1 MMIVNER
8 RREMGT
14 RNSFVGRGIR
24 AVFLWATVL
33 SSGVLFSQEVIKNPG
48 KPSAA
53 NAGRVLKL
61 EEIWRVT
68 DEGGAF
74 YFKYPYR
81 LRIAPDGTIFLQDEA
96 ELLKFTAGGTFIRN
110 LFKKGEGPG
119 EMSAHFGYQLDGSDL
134 LIYDGGLRR
143 LWRADLDGKWLGEIP
158 LNKKINRGFV
168 GVGRDGLV
176 FSREDAPAAPAGIP
190 GFSDFPQMIILLTR
204 DGKSEKDIAPFFFKR
219 YLISGGGLN
228 WGNAIKTMSEDG
240 RLVFGFHGRDYL
252 IEVLDLDR
260 GKIVRR
266 FRRDYPH
273 VPQLETKDEREWRE
287 KMKLPKADYKTDID
301 DLKPNGPLLWVSTS
315 TEDPEKGKLW
325 DVFDAEGRYVDCFY
339 LGAGR
344 ELLRASGDV
353 VFVLEKNP
361 DETLRLVKYRIAD

>member
-24 AVFLWATVL
+24 AVFLWAAVL

-81 LRIAPDGTIFLQDEA
+81 LKIAPDGTIFLQDEA

-119 EMSAHFGYQLDGSDL
+119 EMSTHFGYQLDGSDL
-134 LIYDGGLRR
+134 LIYDSDLLR

-158 LNKKINRGFV
+158 FDKKINRGFV
-168 GVGRDGLV
+168 GVGRAGLV
-176 FSREDAPAAPAGIP
+176 FYRQDAPAARGGIP
-190 GFSDFPQMIILLTR
+190 GFADIPHIITLLTR
-204 DGKSEKDIAPFFFKR
+204 DGKSETDIAPFFFKR
-219 YLISGGGLN
+219 YLILRGGLN
-228 WGNAIKTMSEDG
+228 WGNAIKSMSEDG

-260 GKIVRR
+260 KKIVRR

-287 KMKLPKADYKTDID
+287 KMKLPKADYQTDID
-301 DLKPNGPLLWVSTS
+301 NLVPNGPLLWVSTS
-315 TEDPEKGKLW
+315 TEDSEKGKLW

-344 ELLRASGDV
+344 TLLRVSGDV
-353 VFVLEKNP
+353 VFVLEENP
-361 DETLRLVKYRIAD
+361 DETLRLVKYRIAG